1 MSDNVNHPAH
11 YTSGGI
17 ECIDAIKAATGQQFV
32 GYLWGNALKY
42 LWRWPHK
49 GSGIED
55 LKKCQWY
62 INRIIDEVAAD
73 GATMG

>member
-17 ECIDAIKAATGQQFV
+17 ECIDAIKAATGTQFV

-49 GSGIED
+49 GHSVED
-55 LKKCQWY
+55 LMKCKWY
-62 INRIIDEVAAD
+62 IERLIEEEGITDD
-73 GATMG
+73 F